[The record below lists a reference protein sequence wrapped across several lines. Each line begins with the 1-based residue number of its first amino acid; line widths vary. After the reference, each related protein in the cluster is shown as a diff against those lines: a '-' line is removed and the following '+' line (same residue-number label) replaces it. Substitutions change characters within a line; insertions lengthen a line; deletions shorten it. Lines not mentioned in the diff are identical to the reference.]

1 MEGPLCHHVH
11 TGIKH
16 SVHLF
21 GAGTTL
27 RQLLV
32 QYPSVTDCSSASSAG
47 VSAVNLAT
55 RHGSTKT
62 WVSNLLWIL
71 QWWLFESLP
80 IKDYEWPL
88 LPWKSQCQGRRVVTD
103 RPFWQH
109 VGTIPCIH
117 CLCYSLGLWR
127 PSEMKPSPP
136 GEASAIALPS
146 ASKQIL
152 SPWPQGPSSSADT
165 TESTKHVEDSPLET
179 CTAVAGPSPTDPCPE
194 CSGNGNWD
202 TSVGAPVWFLWT
214 VNQKACRSLRYIK
227 WCLRPSHRAGRAP
240 ALASQCLLC
249 PRGFWLDGARIK
261 YQREI
266 LPNSLLSISSALR
279 VRPRS

>member
-1 MEGPLCHHVH
+1 M
-11 TGIKH
+11 
-16 SVHLF
+16 
-21 GAGTTL
+21 TL

-47 VSAVNLAT
+47 VSAVNLAA

-71 QWWLFESLP
+71 QWWLLESLT

-179 CTAVAGPSPTDPCPE
+179 CTAVAGPSPHWSMSWMLREWKLRHFCR
-194 CSGNGNWD
+194 C
-202 TSVGAPVWFLWT
+202 TSMIF
-214 VNQKACRSLRYIK
+214 VNCKSESL
-227 WCLRPSHRAGRAP
+227 
-240 ALASQCLLC
+240 
-249 PRGFWLDGARIK
+249 
-261 YQREI
+261 
-266 LPNSLLSISSALR
+266 
-279 VRPRS
+279 